1 MAITFGENTG
11 QPNVFEIPGGFSNS
25 NSNLLDNLHGL
36 NDFLGNLNGGSGM
49 TSGGGAG
56 NTSGG
61 GSGSITNPIKYGD
74 LMSFI
79 NALIE
84 IVIQIG
90 TPILVLAVIYVGFL
104 FVQASGKPEK
114 LNEAKSALVY
124 TLIGAAIVLGAFI
137 ISAAIKGTVDQL
149 SI

>member
-1 MAITFGENTG
+1 MAANPFDEFFTPYDFGEGNSL
-11 QPNVFEIPGGFSNS
+11 NEI
-25 NSNLLDNLHGL
+25 LD
-36 NDFLGNLNGGSGM
+36 NLNGGQNLFDGGSQLYD
-49 TSGGGAG
+49 GGGL
-56 NTSGG
+56 GG
-61 GSGSITNPIKYGD
+61 GQDGGGIGSITNPIKYSD

-114 LNEAKSALVY
+114 LKEAKDALVY

>member
-1 MAITFGENTG
+1 MALNPFDELFLPYDLGDNLNGILDGSNF
-11 QPNVFEIPGGFSNS
+11 FESGGGTIPGGQ
-25 NSNLLDNLHGL
+25 
-36 NDFLGNLNGGSGM
+36 
-49 TSGGGAG
+49 GGGVIP
-56 NTSGG
+56 GG
-61 GSGSITNPIKYGD
+61 QGGQISNPIKYGD

>member
-1 MAITFGENTG
+1 MAFTTFE
-11 QPNVFEIPGGFSNS
+11 EIAPGG
-25 NSNLLDNLHGL
+25 G
-36 NDFLGNLNGGSGM
+36 GNLNNLLNKPGL
-49 TSGGGAG
+49 
-56 NTSGG
+56 
-61 GSGSITNPIKYGD
+61 ITPGTNDGLITPGTNASQISNPIKYDD

-114 LNEAKSALVY
+114 LNEAKNALVY

>member
-1 MAITFGENTG
+1 MNPFDGTLEVFPEVLNNFNGVTG
-11 QPNVFEIPGGFSNS
+11 GAPGGV
-25 NSNLLDNLHGL
+25 
-36 NDFLGNLNGGSGM
+36 
-49 TSGGGAG
+49 SGGAPGP
-56 NTSGG
+56 SGQ
-61 GSGSITNPIKYGD
+61 IVNPIKYND